1 MYFYKLAGKVALG
14 SRLRR
19 LADTITADAA
29 KVYQSYNLEL
39 DPKWY
44 PIIYM
49 LSQQGTSS
57 ISQLAS
63 DISHSHPS
71 VSQTVKQLVKKE
83 IVNISKDD
91 NDSRVTLVSL
101 TELGNALIAQLEEQ
115 SRDVYQALE
124 KLERDAGVSLWQA
137 IEDTELELEKSSF
150 YQRVKTQRHDREQ
163 DEIAIVPFDPKY
175 TSDFANLNIEWIEQ
189 NFELEEADRKALHA
203 PEQNILAQGGY
214 IYLAMLKDKVVGTC
228 ALLKMGDDVLELAKM
243 AVSPAAKGKGI
254 GYLLGQKVIEKAKAV
269 GANSV
274 YLESNTK
281 LVPAINLYHKLGFR
295 QVHGKTSPYQRCNI
309 QMELKLK

>member
-63 DISHSHPS
+63 DIAHTHSS
-71 VSQTVKQLVKKE
+71 VSQTVKLLVKKE
-83 IVNISKDD
+83 IVELSKDD

-101 TELGNALIAQLEEQ
+101 TKRGKELIAQLEEQ
-115 SRDVYQALE
+115 SRDVYHALE

-137 IEDTELELEKSSF
+137 IEQTELELEKSNF
-150 YQRVKTQRHDREQ
+150 YQRVSTQRQAREQ
-163 DEIAIVPFDPKY
+163 DEIEIVPFHSKY
-175 TSDFANLNIEWIEQ
+175 TSDFAKLNIEWIEQ
-189 NFELEEADRKALHA
+189 HFEIEEADRKALHA
-203 PEQNILAQGGY
+203 PQQNILDQGGY
-214 IYLAMLKDKVVGTC
+214 IYLAMLKGKVVGTC
-228 ALLKMGDDVLELAKM
+228 ALLNMADGVFELAKM
-243 AVSPAAKGKGI
+243 AVSPEAKGKGI
-254 GYLLGQKVIEKAKAV
+254 GYLLGQIVIDKAKAMA
-269 GANSV
+269 ANSI

-295 QVHGKTSPYQRCNI
+295 QVHGKASPYQRCNI